1 MINHIGSLI
10 LLVALLT
17 NGAEMPVYT
26 EYKTESAEEFLWE
39 ELSKYSPSDSLTAAI
54 LGYFK
59 RESEY
64 RSDAVTRWAIHNH
77 CRETDICQD
86 FTLEH
91 DTANDTE
98 AFVKAVQGYGGY
110 GLGQWYNET
119 SLTKLY
125 ELSKE
130 RKLSVGDARLQCEF
144 AVIDI
149 LDNEKLCSNLEQ
161 FDDAYT
167 LGLIVAHSYD
177 GTHNEGAAVIAS
189 YAQMLYDKYAA

>member
-1 MINHIGSLI
+1 MINKIGSLI

-17 NGAEMPVYT
+17 NEAEMPIYT

-64 RSDAVTRWAIHNH
+64 RSDAVTHWAIHNH

-91 DTANDTE
+91 DEANDTE
-98 AFVKAVQGYGGY
+98 AFVKAVRGYGGY
-110 GLGQWYNET
+110 GLGQWYNIP

-125 ELSKE
+125 ELAKE
-130 RKLSVGDARLQCEF
+130 REMSIGDARLQCEF
-144 AVIDI
+144 VVMDI
-149 LDNEKLCSNLEQ
+149 LDNEKLSERIENC
-161 FDDAYT
+161 DDPYRLGMNVAY
-167 LGLIVAHSYD
+167 LYD
-177 GTHNEGAAVIAS
+177 GTHNDGAAVIAS

>member
-1 MINHIGSLI
+1 MINKIGSLI

-17 NGAEMPVYT
+17 NEAEMPVYT

-64 RSDAVTRWAIHNH
+64 RSDAVTHWQVRSMCTEN
-77 CRETDICQD
+77 DICQT
-86 FTLEH
+86 FTKEH
-91 DTANDTE
+91 DDTNDTE
-98 AFVKAVQGYGGY
+98 AFVKAAQSYGGY
-110 GLGQWYNET
+110 GLGQWYNT
-119 SLTKLY
+119 PSLTKLH
-125 ELSKE
+125 ELAKE
-130 RKLSVGDARLQCEF
+130 REMSVGDARLQCEF
-144 AVIDI
+144 VLIDI
-149 LDNEKLCSNLEQ
+149 LNNEKLCSNLEQ

-177 GTHNEGAAVIAS
+177 GTHNDGAAVIAS